1 MGKKCTLLV
10 LLQLEAPGM
19 RLFKKCLSEKLLMEV
34 KSKQKTT
41 LSHITKFL
49 GEDKKTSYAKCLAK
63 RISNNHI
70 ACNINLN
77 QVKI

>member
-19 RLFKKCLSEKLLMEV
+19 RLLKKCLSEKLMEV

-63 RISNNHI
+63 QISNNHI

>member
-1 MGKKCTLLV
+1 
-10 LLQLEAPGM
+10 
-19 RLFKKCLSEKLLMEV
+19 MEV